1 MQNAQKKLQNFVQNS
16 ILQFASMCDI
26 IVSSKQPHKKIKK
39 RGKQKMKKI
48 LNTLKALF
56 NGSAL
61 RESIDAGAVNL
72 GGQGRNKY
80 GK

>member
-1 MQNAQKKLQNFVQNS
+1 
-16 ILQFASMCDI
+16 
-26 IVSSKQPHKKIKK
+26 
-39 RGKQKMKKI
+39 MKKI